1 MRDTCG
7 VGSGR
12 APVSSSSS
20 AVGPEPREIEEI
32 SLLIQI
38 ATFGAGIDEIP
49 IYLGLRDF
57 FMTDRHVAFLGD
69 VVDSICV

>member
-1 MRDTCG
+1 MSLDWQTNSQSGPCRSSRRDASGVGGEMRDTCG

-32 SLLIQI
+32 SLNS
-38 ATFGAGIDEIP
+38 D
-49 IYLGLRDF
+49 RDLWGGK
-57 FMTDRHVAFLGD
+57 RRN
-69 VVDSICV
+69 S